1 MKKVVV
7 LCALVGVAVYAA
19 TAWSAPSSTDPT
31 VSRLVKDV
39 ATLKKQV
46 STLQKQQKTLTKDLN
61 TVADVALGSFLYT
74 VCSDEV
80 TADAFEGTWQIIDQL
95 SAAQTEAPGKTYFG
109 LQAPVTATLSGQDIC
124 ASGGITRSQVLPPTV
139 AQYQAL
145 LAPFHTSSDRFQA
158 SALKLFARGL
168 HLK

>member
-19 TAWSAPSSTDPT
+19 TAWSATSSTDPT

-46 STLQKQQKTLTKDLN
+46 STLQKQQKTLTKAVN
-61 TVADVALGSFLYT
+61 TVGDIALGSFLYS
-74 VCSDEV
+74 VCSDEI
-80 TADAFEGTWQIIDQL
+80 TADALEGTWQIVDQM
-95 SAAQTEAPGKTYFG
+95 SAALQAGKTYFG

-124 ASGGITRSQVLPPTV
+124 SSGGITRSQVLPPTV

-145 LAPFHTSSDRFQA
+145 LAPFHTSSDRFRA
-158 SALKLFARGL
+158 SALGLFARL
-168 HLK
+168 YLK

>member
-1 MKKVVV
+1 MPPGTNPPEDVEE
-7 LCALVGVAVYAA
+7 
-19 TAWSAPSSTDPT
+19 TSAEEQ
-31 VSRLVKDV
+31 
-39 ATLKKQV
+39 A
-46 STLQKQQKTLTKDLN
+46 
-61 TVADVALGSFLYT
+61 
-74 VCSDEV
+74 
-80 TADAFEGTWQIIDQL
+80 QIIDQL

-145 LAPFHTSSDRFQA
+145 LAPFHASSDRFQA

>member
-7 LCALVGVAVYAA
+7 LCVLVGVAVYAA

-61 TVADVALGSFLYT
+61 TIGDIA
-74 VCSDEV
+74 V
-80 TADAFEGTWQIIDQL
+80 TDDFQGTWQVIDQISTVL
-95 SAAQTEAPGKTYFG
+95 QGGKTYFG
-109 LQAPVTATLSGQDIC
+109 PQTSPVTATIQGQDIC
-124 ASGGITRSQVLPPTV
+124 SGFNVTRSPATTGLAPTI

-145 LAPFHTSSDRFQA
+145 LAPFHTSSDRFRA
-158 SALKLFARGL
+158 TVLSLFAGL